1 MRRSIDAALKRGLNF
16 PMQTEVSGLKRTARR
31 AAIKGFGVGAL
42 AAGLIALMAV
52 ASFREMAAP
61 RPAPANIPVNQIER
75 PAVTAEEEAYARK
88 LWPIHA
94 QVKQDA
100 VRMTFAGLAY
110 KMGDIRR
117 EAVRERVAPLVAMF
131 DSATGALN
139 KMQPPASMRRL
150 HERYLEAVQ
159 LYRAASVAMIKVAAD
174 GRDEHLMDAQV
185 MSAKASGMTLEVG
198 ETLWPGEFK
207 PN

>member
-1 MRRSIDAALKRGLNF
+1 
-16 PMQTEVSGLKRTARR
+16 MQTDVSGSQRTAQV

-42 AAGLIALMAV
+42 VVGLIALMAV
-52 ASFREMAAP
+52 AAFRETVKPKPQQAV
-61 RPAPANIPVNQIER
+61 ANTEVNHVER
-75 PAVTAEEEAYARK
+75 PAVTVEDEAYARA

-110 KMGDIRR
+110 KMGDIKR
-117 EAVRERVAPLVAMF
+117 EAVKARVAPLTPVF
-131 DSATGALN
+131 ESALVALN
-139 KMQPPASMRRL
+139 KVQPPASMRGL
-150 HERYLEAVQ
+150 HDEYLEAIK
-159 LYRAASVAMIKVAAD
+159 LYRDASVVMIRVAAD
-174 GRDEHLMDAQV
+174 GRDEHLVEAQEK
-185 MSAKASGMTLEVG
+185 SSRASDLTLKVG